1 MFKKLCCME
10 IIEILELKHEN
21 KVGYLHISM
30 EIVGV
35 SRQKHFKNDK
45 NFMLTN
51 STDFHI
57 L

>member
-1 MFKKLCCME
+1 ME